1 MLADARETPNLGA
14 HSMQH
19 RMVMRCSFQRGAAI
33 RAAKVSACPDMEA
46 VNISSQPIGNQEVQQ
61 QVSEKSPQMARVV
74 NTVKMM
80 PGRLLGQSDQS

>member
-1 MLADARETPNLGA
+1 
-14 HSMQH
+14 
-19 RMVMRCSFQRGAAI
+19 
-33 RAAKVSACPDMEA
+33 MEA